1 MVKFAIYTFLG
12 FWMES
17 IYVSIYKKE
26 IYFSGLLKGPFI
38 PLYGFGALL
47 ILAISPFAQNNFD
60 LFFYSMVTCTFIE
73 YLTHFFLQYDA
84 KVQIWDYTEL
94 KQRFSNRICMF
105 YTLIWGILGILLV
118 NIIDPFITNC
128 LSIFNPILLNII
140 AFIYVMSILYQ
151 FYNHHF
157 QHKKGS

>member
-38 PLYGFGALL
+38 PLYGFGAII
-47 ILAISPFAQNNFD
+47 ILGIAPFAHNNFD
-60 LFFYSMVTCTFIE
+60 LFFYSMIACTFIE

-84 KVQIWDYTEL
+84 QIQIWDYTVF
-94 KQRFSNRICMF
+94 KQRFSSRICMF
-105 YTLIWGILGILLV
+105 YSLIWGILGVLLV
-118 NIIDPFITNC
+118 NIIDPFITQC
-128 LSIFNPILLNII
+128 LSIFHPTLLNVA
-140 AFIYVMSILYQ
+140 AFVYVMYVLYQ

-157 QHKKGS
+157 QH